1 MRLILSRKGF
11 DTSAGGMPSPILPDG
26 RMISL
31 PIPDKQSPIR
41 YADISINGENIAP
54 LVSNFTR
61 GRVKP
66 HYGTHL
72 DPDLSTGNLPRI
84 AGWRPIF
91 GQTGAAQGHLC
102 KNGVQKGDLFLF
114 FGLFR
119 RATLTSGKYSLLKG
133 SPLIHAVWGW
143 LQIGE
148 ILPVDSSKKLL
159 PAWAGYHPHCYRGP
173 EDNNVLYVSSNRLSL
188 GQVVLE
194 DCSGAGIFPNFSAKR
209 QLTAPSAPNP
219 SLWELPEWFFPQDGR
234 RLLTYHAD
242 LERWRRME
250 HRTELRTAARGQE
263 FILDCDEYPEA
274 HSWLS
279 SMLSGPEK

>member
-1 MRLILSRKGF
+1 
-11 DTSAGGMPSPILPDG
+11 MPSPILPDG

-173 EDNNVLYVSSNRLSL
+173 EHNNVLYVSSNRLSL

-194 DCSGAGIFPNFSAKR
+194 DCSGAGIFPNFSVKR

-219 SLWELPEWFFPQDGR
+219 SLWGLPEWFFPQNG
-234 RLLTYHAD
+234 LTPLTYHAD
-242 LERWRRME
+242 PGRWRRVE
-250 HRTELRTAARGQE
+250 HGTELRTAARGQE

-274 HSWLS
+274 FQWLS
-279 SMLSGPEK
+279 WFLKE